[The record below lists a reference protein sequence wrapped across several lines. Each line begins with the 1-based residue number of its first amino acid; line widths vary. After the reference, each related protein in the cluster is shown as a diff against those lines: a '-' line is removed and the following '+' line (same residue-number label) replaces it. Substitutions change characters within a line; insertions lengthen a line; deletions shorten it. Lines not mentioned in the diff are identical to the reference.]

1 MESKKI
7 SPAWTLMALAISA
20 FAIGSTE
27 FISVG
32 IMPLIVESFGVS
44 LSTAGL
50 TVSLYALGVTIGAPL
65 LTLLTNR
72 LNRKTLLIYIMLGF
86 VIGNILAASAPN
98 FTILLIG
105 RIVTALS
112 HGIFMA
118 VSSVI
123 AADVVEPNKRA
134 SAISI
139 MFTGLTV
146 ATVTGVPL
154 GTFIGQT
161 FFWRGSFIF
170 LIVLGLIGLISSIL
184 LVPNNLP
191 LPLHTDYKGIWRILK
206 QPQLLLIIII
216 TALGYGATYPAYT
229 YISEILHNNMSWSSS
244 AIVVILIGYGFAVAV
259 GNTLGGRFANKNP
272 LSALIYMFGGLAI
285 ALFFLIFAMNSH
297 YLGLIAVLLL
307 GIFAFM
313 NVPGLQLYMLQLSEN
328 YTPEDVSLA
337 SSLNISAFNIG
348 IMFGS
353 TMGGQAASAN
363 LLSLTPLIGIIMLVV
378 GISLTFILKFKEQR

>member
-20 FAIGSTE
+20 FAIVSTE

-50 TVSLYALGVTIGAPL
+50 TVSLYALGVTIGAPV

-72 LNRKTLLIYIMLGF
+72 LNRKTLLVYIMLGF

-98 FTILLIG
+98 FTILLVG

-206 QPQLLLIIII
+206 LPQLLLIIII

-244 AIVVILIGYGFAVAV
+244 AM
-259 GNTLGGRFANKNP
+259 
-272 LSALIYMFGGLAI
+272 S
-285 ALFFLIFAMNSH
+285 LF
-297 YLGLIAVLLL
+297 
-307 GIFAFM
+307 
-313 NVPGLQLYMLQLSEN
+313 
-328 YTPEDVSLA
+328 
-337 SSLNISAFNIG
+337 
-348 IMFGS
+348 
-353 TMGGQAASAN
+353 
-363 LLSLTPLIGIIMLVV
+363 
-378 GISLTFILKFKEQR
+378 